1 MQDYERDNILEQYE
15 IAVNSTRK
23 TRGAILCS
31 TDKGVFL
38 MREVGVS
45 EKRLPALIE
54 LYEYFMDYGYQTI
67 DMPVKN
73 REGDYVTKGFDGSIY
88 MLRRMPPGR
97 ECDPKNEEELL
108 KSMRLLARVHRELRG
123 VLRTEGAERR
133 RILGADRSEELE
145 KHNREMKRARNF
157 IRTRQKKGEFEL
169 LYLQCA
175 ETIFQNGADA
185 LELLKASGSEKL
197 YQQAVDGEHLCHGE
211 YVHHNILLQRQET
224 ALVNFSRF
232 EINVQM
238 NDVSQFLRKI
248 MEKHNWNGGL
258 AERMLTAYERERP
271 LSGEE
276 RAYLAASLCYP
287 EKAWKLVHHYYH
299 TNKAWVPEKS
309 AEKLQVFL
317 AQNER
322 RKKMVK
328 ELWVS

>member
-1 MQDYERDNILEQYE
+1 MNEKALQILEQYDLE
-15 IAVNSTRK
+15 VLRSYGGRGGIMLETKDGLKMIKEFAGSRAKLPLEQRVLGILAERGVCAVDQVQANK
-23 TRGAILCS
+23 EG
-31 TDKGVFL
+31 
-38 MREVGVS
+38 
-45 EKRLPALIE
+45 E
-54 LYEYFMDYGYQTI
+54 LVTI
-67 DMPVKN
+67 
-73 REGDYVTKGFDGSIY
+73 GDYETPYIIKDW
-88 MLRRMPPGR
+88 PPGR

-232 EINVQM
+232 EINVQV
-238 NDVSQFLRKI
+238 NDLCLFLRKI
-248 MEKHNWNGGL
+248 MEKHNWNGSL
-258 AERMLTAYERERP
+258 AGRMLTAYERERP

-317 AQNER
+317 DQNER

>member
-1 MQDYERDNILEQYE
+1 MNEKALQILEQYDLE
-15 IAVNSTRK
+15 VLRSYGGRGGIMLETKDGLKMIKEFAGSRAKLPLEQRVLGILAERGVCAVDQVQANK
-23 TRGAILCS
+23 EG
-31 TDKGVFL
+31 
-38 MREVGVS
+38 
-45 EKRLPALIE
+45 E
-54 LYEYFMDYGYQTI
+54 LVTI
-67 DMPVKN
+67 
-73 REGDYVTKGFDGSIY
+73 GDYETPYIIKDW
-88 MLRRMPPGR
+88 PPGR

-197 YQQAVDGEHLCHGE
+197 YQQAVDGEHLCHRE

-317 AQNER
+317 TQNER

>member
-1 MQDYERDNILEQYE
+1 MNEKALQILEQYDLE
-15 IAVNSTRK
+15 VLRSYGGRGGIMLETKDGLKMIKEFAGSRAKLPLEQRVLGILAERGVCAVDQVQANK
-23 TRGAILCS
+23 EG
-31 TDKGVFL
+31 
-38 MREVGVS
+38 
-45 EKRLPALIE
+45 E
-54 LYEYFMDYGYQTI
+54 LVTI
-67 DMPVKN
+67 
-73 REGDYVTKGFDGSIY
+73 GDYETPYIIKDW
-88 MLRRMPPGR
+88 PPGR

-133 RILGADRSEELE
+133 RILGADRLEELE

>member
-1 MQDYERDNILEQYE
+1 MNEKALQILEQYDLE
-15 IAVNSTRK
+15 VLRSYGGRGGIMLETKDGLKMIKEFAGSRAKLPLEQRVLGILAERGVCAVDQVQANK
-23 TRGAILCS
+23 EG
-31 TDKGVFL
+31 
-38 MREVGVS
+38 
-45 EKRLPALIE
+45 E
-54 LYEYFMDYGYQTI
+54 LVTI
-67 DMPVKN
+67 
-73 REGDYVTKGFDGSIY
+73 GDYETPYIIKDW
-88 MLRRMPPGR
+88 PPGR

-133 RILGADRSEELE
+133 RIQGADRSEELE

-287 EKAWKLVHHYYH
+287 EKAWKLGAG
-299 TNKAWVPEKS
+299 KKRREAAGFPGPE
-309 AEKLQVFL
+309 
-317 AQNER
+317 
-322 RKKMVK
+322 
-328 ELWVS
+328 

>member
-1 MQDYERDNILEQYE
+1 MNEKALQILEQYDLE
-15 IAVNSTRK
+15 VLRSYGGRGGIMLETKDGLKMIKEFAGSRAKLPLEQRVLGILAERGVCAVDQVQANK
-23 TRGAILCS
+23 EG
-31 TDKGVFL
+31 
-38 MREVGVS
+38 
-45 EKRLPALIE
+45 E
-54 LYEYFMDYGYQTI
+54 LVTI
-67 DMPVKN
+67 
-73 REGDYVTKGFDGSIY
+73 GDYETPYIIKDW
-88 MLRRMPPGR
+88 PPGR

-133 RILGADRSEELE
+133 RIQGADRSEELE

-271 LSGEE
+271 LSGTFRS
-276 RAYLAASLCYP
+276 RAGP
-287 EKAWKLVHHYYH
+287 FF
-299 TNKAWVPEKS
+299 T
-309 AEKLQVFL
+309 
-317 AQNER
+317 
-322 RKKMVK
+322 M
-328 ELWVS
+328 

>member
-1 MQDYERDNILEQYE
+1 MNEKALQILEQYDLE
-15 IAVNSTRK
+15 VLRSYGGRGGIMLETKDGLKMIKEFAGSRAKLPLEQRVLGILAERGVCAVDQVQANK
-23 TRGAILCS
+23 EG
-31 TDKGVFL
+31 
-38 MREVGVS
+38 
-45 EKRLPALIE
+45 E
-54 LYEYFMDYGYQTI
+54 LVTI
-67 DMPVKN
+67 
-73 REGDYVTKGFDGSIY
+73 GDYEMPYIIKDW
-88 MLRRMPPGR
+88 PPGR

-276 RAYLAASLCYP
+276 RAYLAASLYYP

-317 AQNER
+317 AQNES

>member
-1 MQDYERDNILEQYE
+1 M
-15 IAVNSTRK
+15 
-23 TRGAILCS
+23 
-31 TDKGVFL
+31 
-38 MREVGVS
+38 
-45 EKRLPALIE
+45 
-54 LYEYFMDYGYQTI
+54 
-67 DMPVKN
+67 
-73 REGDYVTKGFDGSIY
+73 
-88 MLRRMPPGR
+88 
-97 ECDPKNEEELL
+97 
-108 KSMRLLARVHRELRG
+108 
-123 VLRTEGAERR
+123 
-133 RILGADRSEELE
+133 
-145 KHNREMKRARNF
+145 
-157 IRTRQKKGEFEL
+157 
-169 LYLQCA
+169 
-175 ETIFQNGADA
+175 
-185 LELLKASGSEKL
+185 
-197 YQQAVDGEHLCHGE
+197 
-211 YVHHNILLQRQET
+211 
-224 ALVNFSRF
+224 NFSRF

-276 RAYLAASLCYP
+276 RAYLAASLYYP

>member
-1 MQDYERDNILEQYE
+1 MNEKALQILEQYDLE
-15 IAVNSTRK
+15 ILRSYGGRGGIMLETKDGLKMIKEFAGSRAKLPLEQRVLGILAERGVCAVDQVQANK
-23 TRGAILCS
+23 EG
-31 TDKGVFL
+31 
-38 MREVGVS
+38 
-45 EKRLPALIE
+45 E
-54 LYEYFMDYGYQTI
+54 LVTI
-67 DMPVKN
+67 
-73 REGDYVTKGFDGSIY
+73 GDYETPYIIKDW
-88 MLRRMPPGR
+88 PPGR

-133 RILGADRSEELE
+133 RILGADRSTELE

-276 RAYLAASLCYP
+276 RAYLAANLYYP

>member
-1 MQDYERDNILEQYE
+1 MNEKALQILEQYDLE
-15 IAVNSTRK
+15 VLRSYGGRGGIMLETKDGLKMIKEFAGSRAKLPLEQRVLGILAERGVCAVDQVQANK
-23 TRGAILCS
+23 EG
-31 TDKGVFL
+31 
-38 MREVGVS
+38 
-45 EKRLPALIE
+45 E
-54 LYEYFMDYGYQTI
+54 LVTI
-67 DMPVKN
+67 
-73 REGDYVTKGFDGSIY
+73 GDYETPYIIKDW
-88 MLRRMPPGR
+88 PPGR

-175 ETIFQNGADA
+175 ETIFQNGVDA

-317 AQNER
+317 TQNER

>member
-1 MQDYERDNILEQYE
+1 MNEKALQILEQYDLE
-15 IAVNSTRK
+15 VLRSYGGRGGIMLETKDGLKMIKEFAGSRAKLPLEQRVLGILAERGVCAVDQVQANK
-23 TRGAILCS
+23 EG
-31 TDKGVFL
+31 
-38 MREVGVS
+38 
-45 EKRLPALIE
+45 E
-54 LYEYFMDYGYQTI
+54 LVTI
-67 DMPVKN
+67 
-73 REGDYVTKGFDGSIY
+73 GDYETPYIIKDW
-88 MLRRMPPGR
+88 PPGR

-238 NDVSQFLRKI
+238 NDVSQFRRKL

-299 TNKAWVPEKS
+299 TNKAWVPEKN

>member
-1 MQDYERDNILEQYE
+1 MNEKALQILEQYDLE
-15 IAVNSTRK
+15 VLRSYGGRGGIMLETKDGLKMIKEFAGSRAKLPLEQRVLGILAERGVCAVDQVQANK
-23 TRGAILCS
+23 EG
-31 TDKGVFL
+31 
-38 MREVGVS
+38 
-45 EKRLPALIE
+45 E
-54 LYEYFMDYGYQTI
+54 LVTI
-67 DMPVKN
+67 
-73 REGDYVTKGFDGSIY
+73 GDYATPYIIKDW
-88 MLRRMPPGR
+88 PPGR

-276 RAYLAASLCYP
+276 RAYLAARLCYP

>member
-1 MQDYERDNILEQYE
+1 MNEKALQILEQYDLE
-15 IAVNSTRK
+15 VLRIYGGRGGIMLETKDGLKMIKEFAGSRAKLPLEQRVLGILAERGVCAVDQVQANK
-23 TRGAILCS
+23 EG
-31 TDKGVFL
+31 
-38 MREVGVS
+38 
-45 EKRLPALIE
+45 E
-54 LYEYFMDYGYQTI
+54 LVTI
-67 DMPVKN
+67 
-73 REGDYVTKGFDGSIY
+73 GDYETPYIIKDC
-88 MLRRMPPGR
+88 PPGR
-97 ECDPKNEEELL
+97 ECDPKTEEEIL

>member
-1 MQDYERDNILEQYE
+1 MNEKALQILEQYDLE
-15 IAVNSTRK
+15 VLRSYGGRGGIMLETKDGLKMIKEFAGSRAKLPLEQRVLGILAERGVCAVDQVQANK
-23 TRGAILCS
+23 EG
-31 TDKGVFL
+31 
-38 MREVGVS
+38 
-45 EKRLPALIE
+45 E
-54 LYEYFMDYGYQTI
+54 LVTI
-67 DMPVKN
+67 
-73 REGDYVTKGFDGSIY
+73 GDYETPYIIKDW
-88 MLRRMPPGR
+88 PPGR

-197 YQQAVDGEHLCHGE
+197 YQQAVE

>member
-1 MQDYERDNILEQYE
+1 MNEKALQILEQYDLE
-15 IAVNSTRK
+15 VLRSYGGRGGIMLETKDGLKMIKEFAGSRAKLPLEQRVLGILAERGVCAVDQVQANK
-23 TRGAILCS
+23 EG
-31 TDKGVFL
+31 
-38 MREVGVS
+38 
-45 EKRLPALIE
+45 E
-54 LYEYFMDYGYQTI
+54 LVTI
-67 DMPVKN
+67 
-73 REGDYVTKGFDGSIY
+73 GDYETPYIIKDW
-88 MLRRMPPGR
+88 PPGR

-133 RILGADRSEELE
+133 RIQGADRSEELE

-276 RAYLAASLCYP
+276 RAYLAANLYYP
-287 EKAWKLVHHYYH
+287 EKAWKLAHHYYH

-317 AQNER
+317 AQNEH

>member
-1 MQDYERDNILEQYE
+1 MNEKALQILEQYDLE
-15 IAVNSTRK
+15 VLRSYGGRGGIMLETKDGLKMIKEFAGSRAKLPLEQRVLGILAERGVCAVDQVQANK
-23 TRGAILCS
+23 EG
-31 TDKGVFL
+31 
-38 MREVGVS
+38 
-45 EKRLPALIE
+45 E
-54 LYEYFMDYGYQTI
+54 LVTI
-67 DMPVKN
+67 
-73 REGDYVTKGFDGSIY
+73 GDYETPYIIKDW
-88 MLRRMPPGR
+88 PPGR

-133 RILGADRSEELE
+133 RIQGADRSEELE

-211 YVHHNILLQRQET
+211 YIHHNILLQRQET

>member
-1 MQDYERDNILEQYE
+1 MNEKALQILEQYDLE
-15 IAVNSTRK
+15 VLRSYGGRGGIMLETKDGLKMIKEFAGSRAKLPLEQRVLGILAERGVCAVDQVQANK
-23 TRGAILCS
+23 EG
-31 TDKGVFL
+31 
-38 MREVGVS
+38 
-45 EKRLPALIE
+45 E
-54 LYEYFMDYGYQTI
+54 LVTI
-67 DMPVKN
+67 
-73 REGDYVTKGFDGSIY
+73 GDYEMPYIIKDW
-88 MLRRMPPGR
+88 PPGR

-133 RILGADRSEELE
+133 RIQGADRSEELE

-185 LELLKASGSEKL
+185 LELLKTSGSEKL

>member
-1 MQDYERDNILEQYE
+1 MNEKALQILEQYDLE
-15 IAVNSTRK
+15 VLRSYGGRGGIMLETKDGLKMIKEFAGSRAKLPLEQRVLGILAERGVCAVDQVQANK
-23 TRGAILCS
+23 EG
-31 TDKGVFL
+31 
-38 MREVGVS
+38 
-45 EKRLPALIE
+45 E
-54 LYEYFMDYGYQTI
+54 LVTI
-67 DMPVKN
+67 
-73 REGDYVTKGFDGSIY
+73 GDYETPYIIKDW
-88 MLRRMPPGR
+88 PPGR

-185 LELLKASGSEKL
+185 LELLKTSGSEKL

-271 LSGEE
+271 LPGEE

>member
-1 MQDYERDNILEQYE
+1 MNEKALQILEQYDLE
-15 IAVNSTRK
+15 VLRSYGGRGGIMLETKDGLKMIKEFAGSRAKLPLEQRVLGILAERGVCAVDQVQANK
-23 TRGAILCS
+23 EG
-31 TDKGVFL
+31 
-38 MREVGVS
+38 
-45 EKRLPALIE
+45 E
-54 LYEYFMDYGYQTI
+54 LVTI
-67 DMPVKN
+67 
-73 REGDYVTKGFDGSIY
+73 GDYETPYIIKDW
-88 MLRRMPPGR
+88 PPGR

-133 RILGADRSEELE
+133 RIQGADRSEELE

-211 YVHHNILLQRQET
+211 YIHHNILLQRQET

-322 RKKMVK
+322 RKKIVK

>member
-1 MQDYERDNILEQYE
+1 MNEKALQILEQYDLE
-15 IAVNSTRK
+15 VLRSYGGRGGIMLETKDGLKMIKEFAGSRAKLPLEQRVLGILAERGVCAVDQVQANK
-23 TRGAILCS
+23 EG
-31 TDKGVFL
+31 
-38 MREVGVS
+38 
-45 EKRLPALIE
+45 E
-54 LYEYFMDYGYQTI
+54 LVTI
-67 DMPVKN
+67 
-73 REGDYVTKGFDGSIY
+73 GDYETPYIIKDW
-88 MLRRMPPGR
+88 PPGR

-108 KSMRLLARVHRELRG
+108 KSMRLLARVHREFRG

-175 ETIFQNGADA
+175 ETIFQNGAEA

-317 AQNER
+317 TQNER

>member
-1 MQDYERDNILEQYE
+1 MNEKALQILEQYDLE
-15 IAVNSTRK
+15 VLRSYGGRGGIMLETKDGLKMIKEFAGSRAKLPLEQRVLGILAERGVCAVDQVQANK
-23 TRGAILCS
+23 EG
-31 TDKGVFL
+31 
-38 MREVGVS
+38 
-45 EKRLPALIE
+45 E
-54 LYEYFMDYGYQTI
+54 LVTI
-67 DMPVKN
+67 
-73 REGDYVTKGFDGSIY
+73 GDYETPYIIKDW
-88 MLRRMPPGR
+88 PPGR

-175 ETIFQNGADA
+175 ETIIQNGADA

>member
-1 MQDYERDNILEQYE
+1 MNEKALQILEQYDLE
-15 IAVNSTRK
+15 VLRSYGGRGGIMLETKDGLKMIKEFAGSRAKLPLEQRVLGILAERGVCAVDQVQANK
-23 TRGAILCS
+23 EG
-31 TDKGVFL
+31 
-38 MREVGVS
+38 
-45 EKRLPALIE
+45 E
-54 LYEYFMDYGYQTI
+54 LVTI
-67 DMPVKN
+67 
-73 REGDYVTKGFDGSIY
+73 GDYETPYIIKDW
-88 MLRRMPPGR
+88 PPGR
-97 ECDPKNEEELL
+97 ECDSKNEEELL

>member
-1 MQDYERDNILEQYE
+1 MNEKALQILEQYDLE
-15 IAVNSTRK
+15 VLRSYGGRGGIMLETKDGLKMIKEFAGSRAKLPLEQRVLGILAERGVCAVDQVQANK
-23 TRGAILCS
+23 EG
-31 TDKGVFL
+31 
-38 MREVGVS
+38 
-45 EKRLPALIE
+45 E
-54 LYEYFMDYGYQTI
+54 LVTI
-67 DMPVKN
+67 
-73 REGDYVTKGFDGSIY
+73 GDYETPYIIKDW
-88 MLRRMPPGR
+88 PPGR

-317 AQNER
+317 TQNER

>member
-1 MQDYERDNILEQYE
+1 MNEKALQILEQYDLE
-15 IAVNSTRK
+15 VLRSYGGRGGIMLETKDGLKMIKEFAGSRAKLPLEQRVLGILAERGVCAVDQVQANK
-23 TRGAILCS
+23 EG
-31 TDKGVFL
+31 
-38 MREVGVS
+38 
-45 EKRLPALIE
+45 E
-54 LYEYFMDYGYQTI
+54 LVTI
-67 DMPVKN
+67 
-73 REGDYVTKGFDGSIY
+73 GDYETPYIIKDW
-88 MLRRMPPGR
+88 PPGR

-133 RILGADRSEELE
+133 RIQGADRSEELE

-185 LELLKASGSEKL
+185 LELLKTSGSEKL

-224 ALVNFSRF
+224 TLVNFSRF

>member
-1 MQDYERDNILEQYE
+1 MNEKALQILEQYDLE
-15 IAVNSTRK
+15 VLRSYGGRGGIMLETKDGLKMIKEFAGSRAKLPLEQRVLGILAERGVCAVDQVQANK
-23 TRGAILCS
+23 EG
-31 TDKGVFL
+31 
-38 MREVGVS
+38 
-45 EKRLPALIE
+45 E
-54 LYEYFMDYGYQTI
+54 LVTI
-67 DMPVKN
+67 
-73 REGDYVTKGFDGSIY
+73 GDYETPYIIKDW
-88 MLRRMPPGR
+88 PPGR

-317 AQNER
+317 AQNES

>member
-1 MQDYERDNILEQYE
+1 MNEKALQILEQYDLE
-15 IAVNSTRK
+15 VLRSYGGRGGIMLETKDGLKMIKEFAGSRAKLPLEQRVLGILAERGVCAVDQVQANK
-23 TRGAILCS
+23 EG
-31 TDKGVFL
+31 
-38 MREVGVS
+38 
-45 EKRLPALIE
+45 E
-54 LYEYFMDYGYQTI
+54 LVTI
-67 DMPVKN
+67 
-73 REGDYVTKGFDGSIY
+73 GDYETPYIIKDW
-88 MLRRMPPGR
+88 PPGR

-133 RILGADRSEELE
+133 RIQGADRSEELE

-317 AQNER
+317 AQNES

>member
-1 MQDYERDNILEQYE
+1 MNEKALQILEQYE
-15 IAVNSTRK
+15 IGLQRSYGGRGGIMLETKDGLKMIKEFAGSRAKLPLEQRVLGILAERGVCAVDQVQANK
-23 TRGAILCS
+23 EG
-31 TDKGVFL
+31 
-38 MREVGVS
+38 
-45 EKRLPALIE
+45 E
-54 LYEYFMDYGYQTI
+54 LVTI
-67 DMPVKN
+67 
-73 REGDYVTKGFDGSIY
+73 GDYETPYIIKDW
-88 MLRRMPPGR
+88 PPGR

-108 KSMRLLARVHRELRG
+108 KSMCLLARVHRELRG

-133 RILGADRSEELE
+133 WILGADRSTELE

-175 ETIFQNGADA
+175 ETIFQNGAEA

-197 YQQAVDGEHLCHGE
+197 YQQAVEGEHLCHGE
-211 YVHHNILLQRQET
+211 YIHHNILLQRQET

-238 NDVSQFLRKI
+238 NDVGQFLRKI

-276 RAYLAASLCYP
+276 RAYLAANLYYP

>member
-1 MQDYERDNILEQYE
+1 MNEKALQILEQYDLE
-15 IAVNSTRK
+15 VLRSYGGRGGIMLETKDGLKMIKEFAGSRAKLPLEQRVLGILAERGVCAVDQVQANK
-23 TRGAILCS
+23 EG
-31 TDKGVFL
+31 
-38 MREVGVS
+38 
-45 EKRLPALIE
+45 E
-54 LYEYFMDYGYQTI
+54 LVTI
-67 DMPVKN
+67 
-73 REGDYVTKGFDGSIY
+73 GDYETPYIIKDW
-88 MLRRMPPGR
+88 PPGR

-133 RILGADRSEELE
+133 RIQGADRSEELE

-185 LELLKASGSEKL
+185 LELLKTSGSEKL